1 MNTIMQRN
9 SEFAR
14 DAQRLAEDW
23 GIVMPFAMDYMP
35 PDRRMALD
43 AAQPGLISTPNAGV
57 PGFFTQLVDPEV
69 VRILQAPNKGAEI
82 LGEQKKGSWVDQ
94 TIFIPVVENTGE
106 VATYGDYNTMGR
118 SDVNESWEQRQSY
131 LFQTIIEYGD
141 LEVERAGAAKLE
153 LVSEKQ
159 QSAAKTLDKFMD
171 LIYHF
176 GVQGMQNYGLTN
188 DPGLWVNLTPAVKA
202 AHATSGTN
210 AWMFNGAVQ
219 ASALEIYTDFQMM
232 FNLLTTHSNG
242 YITAETPMRFVYPNQ
257 VAAAL
262 TAVNDFGITIKAYI
276 KESFPNIEYVS
287 DPRYTGLTG
296 GNLVQLIAGEFDGNK
311 TGYCGFNE
319 KSRDHSLVRSLSSY
333 AQKKTAGSWGAI
345 IRYPLAIA
353 GMVGV

>member
-1 MNTIMQRN
+1 MHRN
-9 SEFAR
+9 PEFTR

-35 PDRRMALD
+35 QDRRMALD
-43 AAQPGLISTPNAGV
+43 AAQPPLLSAPNAGI
-57 PGFFTQLVDPEV
+57 PAFFTQLVDPEV

-82 LGEQKKGSWVDQ
+82 YGEQKKGSWVDQ

-118 SDVNESWEQRQSY
+118 SDVNEMWEQRQSY

-141 LEVERAGAAKLE
+141 LEVDRAGAAKLE

-176 GVQGMQNYGLTN
+176 GVNGLQNYGVTN
-188 DPGLWVNLTPAVKA
+188 DPGLAVNLLPALKA
-202 AHATSGTN
+202 AHATSLSN
-210 AWMFNGAVQ
+210 AWIFNGSVQ
-219 ASALEIYTDFQMM
+219 ATALEIYTDFQRL
-232 FNLLTTHSNG
+232 FNQLASTSNG
-242 YITAETPMRFVYPNQ
+242 YITAETPMKLVYPNA
-257 VAAAL
+257 VASAL
-262 TAVNDFGITIKAYI
+262 TAVNDFGITIKAFI

-287 DPRYTGLTG
+287 DPRFTGLTG
-296 GNLVQLIAGEFDGNK
+296 GNLIQLIASEFDGHK

-319 KSRDHSLVRSLSSY
+319 KSRDHALVRALSSY

-345 IRYPLAIA
+345 IRYPMAVA
-353 GMVGV
+353 GMIGV